1 MTSTKI
7 LRPPTTSNGDRR
19 TAPPAPNGGPL
30 LDRNRARVLGGV
42 LLMAASA
49 LVAALLYAGL
59 GDRQAVL
66 TVVEP
71 VAAGQ
76 VIELAHLGESQ
87 VAVDAAQAVVEADQ
101 RDEVVGRVAAVDLV
115 AGSLLADQQVADVP
129 PAPSGE
135 AVVGAVL
142 PPGAFPLDL
151 RRGDRVIAVLVP
163 TDATEGDDPG
173 GEAVPSTPATVV
185 AVEDQPDS
193 GGGVAVS
200 LAVTPEDAA
209 ALSVGG
215 AQGRLTLV
223 LAPR

>member
-1 MTSTKI
+1 
-7 LRPPTTSNGDRR
+7 
-19 TAPPAPNGGPL
+19 
-30 LDRNRARVLGGV
+30 
-42 LLMAASA
+42 MAASA

-66 TVVEP
+66 TVVQP

-76 VIELAHLGESQ
+76 VIEPAHLGESL
-87 VAVDAAQAVVEADQ
+87 VAVDAAQAVVEAER

-115 AGSLLADQQVADVP
+115 ARSLLADQQVADVP
-129 PAPSGE
+129 LAPSGE
-135 AVVGAVL
+135 AVVGAIL

-163 TDATEGDDPG
+163 TDATEGDDPRG
-173 GEAVPSTPATVV
+173 RGVPSTPATVI

-200 LAVTPEDAA
+200 LAVAPEDAA